1 MKPSAF
7 GLAWYRR
14 EDYERLLLIFE
25 DADKLP
31 ATYDEWLIGAEKFLE
46 RLKSQGV
53 FAVKAVIDPDQF
65 PGWCAVNGH
74 KVDADARKHFASI
87 EAARQSRQSN

>member
-1 MKPSAF
+1 MKVSGL

-14 EDYERLLLIFE
+14 EDYAKLLLIFE

-31 ATYDEWLIGAEKFLE
+31 ATYDEWLIGAEKGLE
-46 RLKSQGV
+46 RFKSQGIFTIKV
-53 FAVKAVIDPDQF
+53 IIDPDQF

-74 KVDADARKHFASI
+74 NVDAKARIRFASI
-87 EAARQSRQSN
+87 EAARQARQSN